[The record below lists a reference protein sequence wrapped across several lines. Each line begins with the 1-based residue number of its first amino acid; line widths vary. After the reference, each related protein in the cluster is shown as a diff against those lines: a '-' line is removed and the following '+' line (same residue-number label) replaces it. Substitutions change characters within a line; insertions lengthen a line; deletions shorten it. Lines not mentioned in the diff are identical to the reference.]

1 MVAVPGGLVTVRIT
15 AGRFVHKW
23 AKSANL
29 ILVAAYFILC
39 GVMPKANRA
48 KTAPFAGEE
57 R

>member
-1 MVAVPGGLVTVRIT
+1 MVAVPEGLVMVRIT